1 MNPDEFK
8 ALMAK
13 IAQNADNQ
21 GLVTELSTQ
30 AIEAFSGVSTTLQ
43 GLTEQ
48 TQKQTDQINSLK
60 EKNMELFLKVAQ
72 PIPPAKDQ
80 QLQQPENDLTY
91 DKLLESMGVK

>member
-1 MNPDEFK
+1 MNSEEFK

-30 AIEAFSGVSTTLQ
+30 AIEAFTGVSDQLTSFTEKTTQL
-43 GLTEQ
+43 ES
-48 TQKQTDQINSLK
+48 QIGSLK

-72 PIPPAKDQ
+72 PIPAAADQ
-80 QLQQPENDLTY
+80 QPAQPENDLSY

>member
-1 MNPDEFK
+1 MTEEEFR
-8 ALMAK
+8 ALMTK

-21 GLVTELSTQ
+21 ALITELSTQ
-30 AIEAFSGVSTTLQ
+30 AIDGFTGVAKSVTA
-43 GLTEQ
+43 LTEQ
-48 TQKQTDQINSLK
+48 NQQHTEQINSLK

-72 PIPPAKDQ
+72 PIPPVKEQ

>member
-1 MNPDEFK
+1 MNSDEFK
-8 ALMAK
+8 ALMTK

-30 AIEAFSGVSTTLQ
+30 AIEAFTGVSDQ
-43 GLTEQ
+43 LTSFSEKSSQ
-48 TQKQTDQINSLK
+48 LETQVSSLK

-80 QLQQPENDLTY
+80 GAAQPENDLTY
-91 DKLLESMGVK
+91 DKLLESMGAK